1 MELMWINMFLITL
14 ENKNMK
20 LAIATSYIQLMASL
34 YGQELNSLIYNHH
47 QSRGS
52 LEVQRRI
59 EERML
64 MKKRDEQQLKR
75 ARYGMKCSRCKAEGH
90 NKSTCKLP
98 PPPEP
103 AQPSA
108 TQASATQASA
118 TQPSA
123 TQVSETQASATQPS
137 ATQASATQASTQPS
151 ASQHQVRSNSAN
163 AHYTTTS
170 RASQKTKKGSGN
182 ATATATNVSS
192 SQPATSTLKRIS

>member
-20 LAIATSYIQLMASL
+20 LAIATSYIQLMVSL

-98 PPPEP
+98 PPPLEL
-103 AQPSA
+103 AQPPV
-108 TQASATQASA
+108 
-118 TQPSA
+118 TQPTSSQ
-123 TQVSETQASATQPS
+123 TPTSQPQAPANP
-137 ATQASATQASTQPS
+137 
-151 ASQHQVRSNSAN
+151 SQHQVRSNSAIAPAN
-163 AHYTTTS
+163 APATTTS
-170 RASQKTKKGSGN
+170 RAY
-182 ATATATNVSS
+182 
-192 SQPATSTLKRIS
+192 